1 VLILGSGT
9 INVLA
14 TQVDAA
20 GNVQT
25 ADASTASFVLALEVT
40 DTEPP
45 EAPLLAVVP
54 DAEEATLD
62 EAVAGA
68 VTVTGEEGSVI
79 TVVFTNA
86 EDETATV
93 SIELTGDGTEQVV
106 ELTEEEVLILGSG
119 TINVLATQV
128 DAAGNVQTADAST
141 ASFVLALEVADTQAP
156 VFTAQL
162 DKSYKVGDT
171 VNLVLPDAVNPDEE
185 LTYFAVD
192 LTGNLEAM
200 GLALDA
206 ETGAI
211 TGTVTAPSERDPA
224 LYGSWVSVTMTDL
237 AGNESIDEFQISVF
251 DQTKTSASSY
261 TLNTDYFASNNTNPQ
276 VFKYPGTDL
285 AQTVTL
291 TQSYR
296 DVIELAGGND
306 TVNLNGSDFGM
317 NSDGDSGRMN
327 FARLDGGD
335 APVSVTSSVA
345 GDKIVFKFAG
355 DTEFDL
361 GLFNRPGDSQGQVL
375 VNFETIDASQATANV
390 NLTVTPLDLFLQGS
404 DFLDANSVIGDG
416 NVSPPTLVFKGTDA
430 DTLTLPTIDEDPT
443 DSRDQDFVQIGD
455 DGAWDVSGK
464 ELAIPSLTAGYT
476 KLQGEVFAEGAVH
489 YVELLFSAAITNI
502 VTDLDLARTYPVI
515 G

>member
-1 VLILGSGT
+1 M
-9 INVLA
+9 
-14 TQVDAA
+14 
-20 GNVQT
+20 
-25 ADASTASFVLALEVT
+25 
-40 DTEPP
+40 
-45 EAPLLAVVP
+45 
-54 DAEEATLD
+54 
-62 EAVAGA
+62 
-68 VTVTGEEGSVI
+68 
-79 TVVFTNA
+79 
-86 EDETATV
+86 
-93 SIELTGDGTEQVV
+93 
-106 ELTEEEVLILGSG
+106 
-119 TINVLATQV
+119 
-128 DAAGNVQTADAST
+128 
-141 ASFVLALEVADTQAP
+141 LALEVADTQAP

-251 DQTKTSASSY
+251 DQTKNIY
-261 TLNTDYFASNNTNPQ
+261 TLNTDYFASANPQ
-276 VFKYPGTDL
+276 VLKYPGTDST
-285 AQTVTL
+285 QTVTL

-306 TVNLNGSDFGM
+306 IVNLTSNEFGI

>member
-1 VLILGSGT
+1 LTVPIELTGDGTEQVVGLTAEDVLFLGQGM

-25 ADASTASFVLALEVT
+25 VDASTASFVL
-40 DTEPP
+40 
-45 EAPLLAVVP
+45 
-54 DAEEATLD
+54 
-62 EAVAGA
+62 
-68 VTVTGEEGSVI
+68 
-79 TVVFTNA
+79 
-86 EDETATV
+86 
-93 SIELTGDGTEQVV
+93 
-106 ELTEEEVLILGSG
+106 
-119 TINVLATQV
+119 
-128 DAAGNVQTADAST
+128 
-141 ASFVLALEVADTQAP
+141 DTQAP

-162 DKSYKVGDT
+162 DKSYKVGDL
-171 VNLVLPDAVNPDEE
+171 VDLVLPDAVEEE
-185 LTYFAVD
+185 LTYFAED

-200 GLALDA
+200 GLTLDA
-206 ETGAI
+206 ETGVI

-261 TLNTDYFASNNTNPQ
+261 TLNTDYFASANPQ
-276 VFKYPGTDL
+276 VFKYPGTDST
-285 AQTVTL
+285 QTVTL

-335 APVSVTSSVA
+335 AKVSVTSSVA
-345 GDKIVFKFAG
+345 GDKIVFKFVG